1 MANFEKTGGV
11 GGAWV
16 KASEVVSGTPV
27 KLITEATESES
38 EFGKQVTAKAH
49 FKGADEAVNLRINK
63 PTLNGLI
70 DAFGKDSKEW
80 IGKVM
85 TAVTE
90 KAIVGG
96 KRVTIMYLVPEGFA
110 LKEDDGGYMVVAPA
124 VEGEKPR
131 VRSKEEV
138 EEDIDLSAVPF

>member
-1 MANFEKTGGV
+1 MEFEKTGGV
-11 GGAWV
+11 GGAWA
-16 KASEVVSGTPV
+16 KASEIVSGTLV
-27 KLITEATESES
+27 KLITEATVSEGEYGS
-38 EFGKQVTAKAH
+38 QTVAKAR
-49 FKGADEAVNLRINK
+49 FKGAEEAVNIRINK
-63 PTLNGLI
+63 PTINGLI
-70 DAFGKDSKEW
+70 DAFGKDSKAW

-110 LKEDDGGYMVVAPA
+110 LKEDDGGYMIVAPA
-124 VEGEKPR
+124 AEGEKPH

-138 EEDIDLSAVPF
+138 VEDIDIMAVPF

>member
-1 MANFEKTGGV
+1 MNFEKTGGV

-27 KLITEATESES
+27 KLITEATESDS
-38 EFGKQVTAKAH
+38 EFGKQVTAKAR
-49 FKGADEAVNLRINK
+49 FKGAEEAVNIRINK

-85 TAVTE
+85 TAITE

-96 KRVTIMYLVPEGFA
+96 KRVTIMYLVPENFELA
-110 LKEDDGGYMVVAPA
+110 EDEGGYMIVKPKVA
-124 VEGEKPR
+124 GETPR
-131 VRSKEEV
+131 TRSKEEV